1 MLMSW
6 RLSVGSWKPGSWNET
21 NNQLWCSCNRGVR
34 GWEWNCERQSQ
45 TEVSYE
51 RQHVRSRAAFSEAS
65 LQTRRDA
72 FALSDTKCMQ
82 TLGNSWCNREND
94 TVILWLWGSFSRGSI
109 SYTAV
114 GGYAL
119 KHQTVAQMVEH
130 HLIGRVVVQS
140 QPACQ
145 ISLDKT
151 LALSCSQMHP
161 PENECLKVTQK
172 KMWLRQ
178 VVESAFRVR
187 LE

>member
-94 TVILWLWGSFSRGSI
+94 TEWFCGYEAMSREHFIHSCWRLCLKTSDCSSDGRAPPNRQGGGSI
-109 SYTAV
+109 PACMPNILGQDTSPELLSDASTREWMFESYTEKDVIEA
-114 GGYAL
+114 
-119 KHQTVAQMVEH
+119 
-130 HLIGRVVVQS
+130 
-140 QPACQ
+140 
-145 ISLDKT
+145 
-151 LALSCSQMHP
+151 SCGK
-161 PENECLKVTQK
+161 C
-172 KMWLRQ
+172 
-178 VVESAFRVR
+178 F
-187 LE
+187 